1 MTDYEDL
8 QVYGRVGLTDDK
20 MIVVKKTRADTYKYF
35 DIRQF
40 VHSDDP
46 NEYTGPT
53 KKGITIPTDRVD
65 AIKKLRDAL
74 NKLIE
79 VNEEE
84 EDEEEEQDKEE

>member
-1 MTDYEDL
+1 MTEYEDL
-8 QVYGRVGLTDDK
+8 QVYGRVGLTDEK

-35 DIRQF
+35 DIREF

-53 KKGITIPTDRVD
+53 KKGITIGTNNIE
-65 AIKKLRDAL
+65 AIKNLRDAL

-84 EDEEEEQDKEE
+84 EQEEKTSEEE